1 MSQKNNIT
9 FVFMYTN
16 FFTKKGGGD
25 FFLSRFTFVDVGFR
39 VRDKPS
45 QSQIGRRSHR
55 YILGTLR

>member
-1 MSQKNNIT
+1 
-9 FVFMYTN
+9 MYTN
-16 FFTKKGGGD
+16 FFTKNGGGD